1 MIQVG
6 GYEVPKEDWESTPA
20 SVRELVMKLVKGNE
34 GLRGK
39 AHRLEE
45 RVNEIEE
52 RLNQNSGIHP
62 VRRQKTSQEKKGK
75 KISQIRK

>member
-52 RLNQNSGIHP
+52 RLNQNSGNSSRP
-62 VRRQKTSQEKKGK
+62 PSKDEPGKKGRK
-75 KISQIRK
+75 KSVR